1 MEPSSDHLPHEQH
14 PLFGFIA
21 ELPGVPPSRFR
32 ARISANASGIANI
45 LFVGRYVTAS
55 IDADFEV
62 GDGVIGRTVP
72 GSLMRLDI
80 AEADAW
86 AAPVDRIRRAI
97 ARQIGVRYVYVLH
110 VTEQTIVEF
119 VGLAGAE
126 SLKTADALPML
137 LQFAFDIVDSS
148 SPIRD
153 ADVAGGPSVR
163 ELRSRSPSPI
173 HRANVA
179 ELSSLERRS
188 SSPFVEPRNAS
199 PFGERQSALPLRRNS
214 PFRTAA
220 ASPLQ
225 RVDLV
230 QLSSMERRIASPV
243 QRAASPVQ
251 NVDTGH
257 VVELGKLER
266 QTAERY
272 RQLAVLRKKLQASEN
287 AARAEQA
294 DAAARVQRTAALKAR
309 IAEGAELVSSCRAC
323 LESDTDQLF
332 RCGPVKI

>member
-1 MEPSSDHLPHEQH
+1 MD
-14 PLFGFIA
+14 A
-21 ELPGVPPSRFR
+21 E
-32 ARISANASGIANI
+32 
-45 LFVGRYVTAS
+45 
-55 IDADFEV
+55 FEV

-86 AAPVDRIRRAI
+86 AAPADRIRRAI

-110 VTEQTIVEF
+110 VTERTVMEF
-119 VGLAGAE
+119 VGLAGTQ

-137 LQFAFDIVDSS
+137 LQFAVDIVDSS
-148 SPIRD
+148 SPIRE

-199 PFGERQSALPLRRNS
+199 PFGERQSASPLRRNS

-230 QLSSMERRIASPV
+230 QLSERRSVSPV

-257 VVELGKLER
+257 AVELGKLER

-272 RQLAVLRKKLQASEN
+272 RQLAVLRKKLLASEN

-309 IAEGAELVSSCRAC
+309 IAQGAELVSSCRAF
-323 LESDTDQLF
+323 LESDTDQRFQL
-332 RCGPVKI
+332 RCGPVSMPSQSK